1 MKVTD
6 SQSPW
11 VVLSVAM
18 ESVTSD
24 DGTRVSYEKY
34 GEGPPLLL
42 IHGGSSPKYW
52 KPLIP
57 RFAENYTVVVPHRRG
72 VGNSDDSEDYS
83 LERGVEDIQAV
94 INDVSGTP
102 SLFGHSFGGLLA
114 LETARRT
121 PIKSLFVY
129 EPAIL
134 VGDYRE
140 QASLADQMQTHLKD
154 GNRREAMKFYVR
166 EVMHGGEIGNLDAW
180 LQNWPTWPE
189 IADLAENIVRI
200 NHAIEQYRLPDSI
213 TVDAPTL
220 LLTGS
225 EGPPHLKDGIRA
237 LDDAMEE
244 GEIVEFD
251 GLGHGGPSEA
261 PEQVMPEIEDFLR
274 ATNSQVSN

>member
-1 MKVTD
+1 M
-6 SQSPW
+6 Q
-11 VVLSVAM
+11 
-18 ESVTSD
+18 SVTSD
-24 DGTRVSYEKY
+24 DGTRISYEKH
-34 GEGPPLLL
+34 GEGSPLLL

-57 RFAENYTVVVPHRRG
+57 NFADNHTVIVPHRRG
-72 VGNSDDSEDYS
+72 VGKSDDSEDYS
-83 LERGVEDIQAV
+83 LEKGVEDIQAV
-94 INDVSGTP
+94 INNVSGTP

-154 GNRREAMKFYVR
+154 GDRREAMKFYVR
-166 EVMHGGEIGNLDAW
+166 EVMHGGEIENLDAW
-180 LQNWPTWPE
+180 LRNWPPWPD
-189 IADLAENIVRI
+189 IAELAENIVRI

-220 LLTGS
+220 LLTGT

-237 LDDAMEE
+237 LYDAMDE
-244 GEIVEFD
+244 GQILEFD

-261 PEQVMPEIEDFLR
+261 PEQVLPEIQEFLR
-274 ATNSQVSN
+274 STNPQVSN